1 MEPTVKKQTKTI
13 SMSRLIGFDQIS
25 TKSDQISLEDVK
37 ILTSNGL
44 KIFANSIILGSSSK
58 VLEKILDRPS
68 KHQNSVKVIP
78 ILGVPCDAVTAFIQ
92 FLYSSRCT
100 EEEIDGYGIHLL
112 ALSHV
117 FSVQPLKQRCTK
129 GLSTRLMVENV
140 VDVLQ
145 LARLCDAPDLY
156 LKCMRFLSKEFKA
169 VKRTEGWKF
178 LRANDAVLELEILQY
193 LDEIEL
199 VSLLDLSQIIC
210 RTILVILLLLVFLI
224 LKFKQINL
232 QRDKKRT
239 RSKEER
245 GIYLELSEAM
255 ECLEHICTEGCTN
268 VGPYDREPTKKTGP
282 CERFSTC
289 QGLQGLIKHFAMC
302 EKRMNGGCCRCKRM
316 GQLLKLHASICDQDD
331 HLCKVPLCRQ
341 LKNQLDRKANDGRWR
356 LLVKRVACAKTVS
369 SLSSTKMMMLRRKE
383 EDRCQR

>member
-1 MEPTVKKQTKTI
+1 MEPAMKKPTKAI
-13 SMSRLIGFDQIS
+13 SMSKLIGFDQIS
-25 TKSDQISLEDVK
+25 TKSDQISFEDVK

-68 KHQNSVKVIP
+68 KYQNSVKVIP

-117 FSVQPLKQRCTK
+117 FSVQQLKQRCTK

-193 LDEIEL
+193 LDEIE
-199 VSLLDLSQIIC
+199 S
-210 RTILVILLLLVFLI
+210 
-224 LKFKQINL
+224 
-232 QRDKKRT
+232 RDKKRS

-282 CERFSTC
+282 CEKFSTC

-331 HLCKVPLCRQ
+331 HRCKVPLCRQ
-341 LKNQLDRKANDGRWR
+341 FKLKNQLERKAADGRWR

-369 SLSSTKMMMLRRKE
+369 SLSSPKMMMLRRKE

>member
-1 MEPTVKKQTKTI
+1 MEPAMKKPTKAI
-13 SMSRLIGFDQIS
+13 SMSKLIGFDQIS
-25 TKSDQISLEDVK
+25 TKSDQISFEDVK

-68 KHQNSVKVIP
+68 KYQNSVK
-78 ILGVPCDAVTAFIQ
+78 
-92 FLYSSRCT
+92 
-100 EEEIDGYGIHLL
+100 
-112 ALSHV
+112 
-117 FSVQPLKQRCTK
+117 
-129 GLSTRLMVENV
+129 
-140 VDVLQ
+140 
-145 LARLCDAPDLY
+145 
-156 LKCMRFLSKEFKA
+156 
-169 VKRTEGWKF
+169 
-178 LRANDAVLELEILQY
+178 
-193 LDEIEL
+193 
-199 VSLLDLSQIIC
+199 
-210 RTILVILLLLVFLI
+210 
-224 LKFKQINL
+224 
-232 QRDKKRT
+232 RDKKRS

-282 CERFSTC
+282 CEKFSTC

-331 HLCKVPLCRQ
+331 HRCKVPLCSRFK
-341 LKNQLDRKANDGRWR
+341 LKNQLDRKSNDGRWR

-369 SLSSTKMMMLRRKE
+369 SLSSPKMMMLRRKE

>member
-1 MEPTVKKQTKTI
+1 MGE
-13 SMSRLIGFDQIS
+13 R
-25 TKSDQISLEDVK
+25 KSVREEEENHYS
-37 ILTSNGL
+37 
-44 KIFANSIILGSSSK
+44 GSSSK

-129 GLSTRLMVENV
+129 GLSTRLMIENV

-156 LKCMRFLSKEFKA
+156 LKCMRFLSKEFKS

-193 LDEIEL
+193 LDEIE
-199 VSLLDLSQIIC
+199 S
-210 RTILVILLLLVFLI
+210 
-224 LKFKQINL
+224 
-232 QRDKKRT
+232 
-239 RSKEER
+239 
-245 GIYLELSEAM
+245 LSEAM

-282 CERFSTC
+282 CEKFSTC

-331 HLCKVPLCRQ
+331 HRCKVPLCSRFK
-341 LKNQLDRKANDGRWR
+341 LKNQLDRKSNDGRWR

-369 SLSSTKMMMLRRKE
+369 SLSSPKMMMLRRKE

>member
-25 TKSDQISLEDVK
+25 TKSDQISFKMLRFSLLMD
-37 ILTSNGL
+37 L
-44 KIFANSIILGSSSK
+44 KYLLAQLYCSK

-78 ILGVPCDAVTAFIQ
+78 ILEFHVM
-92 FLYSSRCT
+92 LCT

-193 LDEIEL
+193 LDEIE
-199 VSLLDLSQIIC
+199 S
-210 RTILVILLLLVFLI
+210 
-224 LKFKQINL
+224 
-232 QRDKKRT
+232 RDKKRS

-268 VGPYDREPTKKTGP
+268 VGPYDKEPTKKTGP
-282 CERFSTC
+282 CEKFSTC

-302 EKRMNGGCCRCKRM
+302 DKRMNGGCCRCKRM
-316 GQLLKLHASICDQDD
+316 GQLLKLHASNCDQDD

-341 LKNQLDRKANDGRWR
+341 FKLKDQLERKAADGRWR

-383 EDRCQR
+383 EDRCQKVMVGTSD

>member
-1 MEPTVKKQTKTI
+1 MEPTMKKQTKTI

-25 TKSDQISLEDVK
+25 TKYDQISSEDVK

-44 KIFANSIILGSSSK
+44 RIFANSIVLGSSSK
-58 VLEKILDRPS
+58 VLEKILDQPR
-68 KHQNSVKVIP
+68 KHENSVKVIP
-78 ILGVPCDAVTAFIQ
+78 ILGVPCDAVIAFIQ

-117 FSVQPLKQRCTK
+117 FAVQPLKQRCAK

-156 LKCMRFLSKEFKA
+156 LKSMRFLSKEFKA

-178 LRANDAVLELEILQY
+178 LRANDAVLELEILQF
-193 LDEIEL
+193 LEEIE
-199 VSLLDLSQIIC
+199 S
-210 RTILVILLLLVFLI
+210 
-224 LKFKQINL
+224 
-232 QRDKKRT
+232 RDKKRS

-255 ECLEHICTEGCTN
+255 ECLQHICTEGCTN
-268 VGPYDREPTKKTGP
+268 VGPYDREPSKKTGP
-282 CERFSTC
+282 CKKFATC

-302 EKRMNGGCCRCKRM
+302 KKRMNGGCCRCKRM

-331 HLCKVPLCRQ
+331 HCCKVPLC
-341 LKNQLDRKANDGRWR
+341 
-356 LLVKRVACAKTVS
+356 
-369 SLSSTKMMMLRRKE
+369 
-383 EDRCQR
+383 